1 MESNTKDERKVVLPY
16 YDLVFKKTFTSPEN
30 LHIAEG
36 FLTDL
41 ADNDPLGLMSVNN
54 LEAETPYNFADV
66 NQLIVD
72 SDHSIL
78 ITEVDFSCNDIKG
91 SRYVVEMQV
100 QGQTYLEERITYN
113 TSQKYAQTYANV
125 PKKEIK
131 YQELKPVI
139 SVTILYENYYD
150 DPHAIRYLR
159 PHDERIHAYKKN
171 PNLGLEIVIELNKDT
186 SNLPINLQ
194 HWIHY
199 FKTGKALA
207 DAPSYIQ
214 EAAKL
219 TEITSY
225 TKEER
230 EWLDRVDRAQQTRL
244 VEDDYIRVKTT
255 EEVTERVTKQVTEQ
269 VTKQVTEEV
278 TKEVT
283 KQRNIEI
290 AKNLINTGIVLDS
303 IIKVTGLSEQ
313 EVLDLK

>member
-30 LHIAEG
+30 IHIPEG
-36 FLTDL
+36 FLGDL
-41 ADNDPLGLMSVNN
+41 ADFDPLELMSVNS
-54 LEAETPYNFADV
+54 LKPETPYNFADV
-66 NQLIVD
+66 NQLVVD
-72 SDHSIL
+72 SDHCIMS
-78 ITEVDFSCNDIKG
+78 TEVDFGCDDIKG
-91 SRYVVEMQV
+91 DRYVVEMQI
-100 QGQTYLEERITYN
+100 QGQTYLEERGIYN
-113 TSQKYAQTYANV
+113 TSQKYAQLYANV

-150 DPHAIRYLR
+150 DPHPIRYLR
-159 PHDERIHAYKKN
+159 PHDERIHAYKKS
-171 PNLGLEIVIELNKDT
+171 PNLGLEIVMELNKDT

-194 HWIHY
+194 HWVHY
-199 FKTGKALA
+199 FKTGKASA

-219 TEITSY
+219 AEITSY

-230 EWLDRVDRAQQTRL
+230 DLLDKLDRAQQTRL
-244 VEDDYIRVKTT
+244 VEDDYIRVTTT
-255 EEVTERVTKQVTEQ
+255 EKVTKQVTE
-269 VTKQVTEEV
+269 
-278 TKEVT
+278 EVT

-290 AKNLINTGIVLDS
+290 AKNLINTEIALDS
-303 IIKVTGLSEQ
+303 IAKITGLSEQ